1 MRNYN
6 KLLALKCYFL
16 LLCEIFM
23 QKTDNCV
30 YLGVSGKHISRKL
43 KYYENLSFSTFNN
56 TRFMRRTRIHG
67 TTRK

>member
-30 YLGVSGKHISRKL
+30 YLSVSGNYNERHNLKDKLTNAISNRL
-43 KYYENLSFSTFNN
+43 KIYYRN
-56 TRFMRRTRIHG
+56 
-67 TTRK
+67 